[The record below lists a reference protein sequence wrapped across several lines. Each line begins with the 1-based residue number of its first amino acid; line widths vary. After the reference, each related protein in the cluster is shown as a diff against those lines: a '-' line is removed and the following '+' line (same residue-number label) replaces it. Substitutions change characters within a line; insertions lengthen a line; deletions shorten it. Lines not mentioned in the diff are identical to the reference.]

1 MTTKPNNAENGQLPG
16 APSTSLLP
24 FEPEDLAQGLRVSQA
39 DFARMCKVSRQ
50 TVSTW
55 VKKGKIRSVFP
66 DGTMDPRQA
75 AREVIRNTD
84 PARLRAKV
92 FKVATEDSVQ
102 LRRRVVDL
110 ERQLRAS
117 QEQATYHAERLHR
130 FVEVLIQDRAKS
142 IVNAGLERFAAE
154 ISLSLEIATWY
165 LSRSDVESPGMM
177 EGESADSSAGPG
189 PLFDHDKQANA

>member
-1 MTTKPNNAENGQLPG
+1 MTTKPNNAEDRQLPG

-102 LRRRVVDL
+102 LRRRVADL

-117 QEQATYHAERLHR
+117 QEQAAYHAERLLR
-130 FVEVLIQDRAKS
+130 FVEVLTQDRAKF

-165 LSRSDVESPGMM
+165 LSRSDVESPGMT
-177 EGESADSSAGPG
+177 EVESADSSAGPG
-189 PLFDHDKQANA
+189 PLFDHNQQAEA

>member
-1 MTTKPNNAENGQLPG
+1 MTTKPNDAENRQLPG
-16 APSTSLLP
+16 TPSTSLLP

-55 VKKGKIRSVFP
+55 VKKGKIRSLFP

-92 FKVATEDSVQ
+92 FKVATEDSMQ
-102 LRRRVVDL
+102 LRRRVADL

-117 QEQATYHAERLHR
+117 QEQAAYHAERLHR
-130 FVEVLIQDRAKS
+130 FVEVLTQDRAKS
-142 IVNAGLERFAAE
+142 IVNAGLERFSAE

-165 LSRSDVESPGMM
+165 LSRSDVESPEMTGD
-177 EGESADSSAGPG
+177 ESTDSSAGAG
-189 PLFDHDKQANA
+189 PLFDQD